1 MGGPAP
7 SLGVFGSASTNR
19 YYPPKYSARSVI
31 IKPEA
36 GGVQRVKFFILDS
49 DRPYPLHSVIDGLGP
64 EYALDGVLY
73 DTFDEVTAI
82 LKLLNSD
89 M

>member
-1 MGGPAP
+1 MPT
-7 SLGVFGSASTNR
+7 LGMFGSASTNR
-19 YYPPKYSARSVI
+19 YFPPKYSARSVI
-31 IKPEA
+31 IKPET
-36 GGVQRVKFFILDS
+36 GGVQRVKFFVLDS
-49 DRPYPLHSVIDGLGP
+49 DRPYPLHAAIGGNGLGS